1 MTTYDKESEFE
12 DALCELLPQKGWEPN
27 VLKYPTEEELI
38 QNWADILYE
47 NNKEIDKLNGC
58 PLTDGEMKQLLDQIQ
73 KLGTPD
79 KLNALING
87 KTIPITRENPA
98 DELHLGKVV
107 YLKIY
112 DRQEIAAGKSRYQIA
127 RQPQFSR
134 KCHEQRDR
142 RGDVMLLINGMP
154 IFHIELK
161 KSGIHVSQA
170 YNQIEKYSREGVFTG
185 LFSLVQ
191 IFVAMTPEE
200 TVYFANPG
208 KDGTFNPAYY
218 FHWADFDNVPVND
231 WREVVDKLLSIPM
244 AHMMLGFYTV
254 ADGTDGVLKV
264 MRSYQ
269 YYAAHAISDTVAKHH
284 WDETNQLGGYIWHT
298 TGSGKTMTSFKSA
311 QLIASS
317 RDADKVVFLTD
328 RIELGTQSL
337 SEYKGF
343 AGDAMEVQA
352 TEDTVALIDKLKS
365 SNSDDTLI
373 VTSIQKMSRVKEDGA
388 KEADLK
394 AINKKRIVFVV
405 DEAHRSTFG
414 SMLYTIKKTLPRALF
429 FGFTGTPIFEE
440 NSIKGHS
447 LANIMGNELHRYT
460 IADGIR
466 DKNVLGFDVHQ
477 VQTYKER
484 DLRRAVA
491 LEKAKAKDEKEAIAD
506 PQKAEIYYYYMNEAP
521 MAGYKGE
528 DGKWVKGIEDL
539 LSRKQYRNEG
549 HREAVVDYIRENWC
563 RLSRDGRFHAIL
575 ATSSIPEAI
584 QYFKLIRSKIP
595 ELKITALYEAYDDN
609 TDARKS
615 IAKEVDT
622 IEVIRDYNERYGM
635 NFSLANYAVFKKD
648 LSLRLAHKSPYR
660 YVDKEP
666 AKQLD
671 LLIVVDQMLTGF
683 DSKWVNTLYLDKCLK
698 DARVIQAFSRTNR
711 LFGPE
716 KPFGNIYYFRKPFT
730 MDKNIEE
737 AVALYSG
744 NRSEGLFVDKIPQNL
759 RRLNANFKEIQDLF
773 EKEGIENF
781 ETLPEDPE
789 RRNLFAKLFRVMSDA
804 LEASKIQG
812 FNWSKRS
819 FKNDDGDFEDVLL
832 DKETYNI
839 LVHRYKELFNTHD
852 RNGKP
857 EDVAYPIA
865 TYLTEIDTG
874 RIDEE
879 MLNSRFN
886 RYIRAREDGALP
898 PEEKEKI
905 RNELHKAF
913 AVLNPE
919 EQKYAAIFLRDIDS
933 GTVELVPGKGFKEYI
948 ADYIKQAKNDRIHR
962 LVEALGLDE
971 AMLRQL
977 VDSYPTKAN
986 LDLNGRFTDLSN
998 SVNFDKAKAFFEAQ
1012 EHLSLLPY
1020 EVNQKKDALLRA
1032 FVLSWGEK
1040 EGLVPDTSTSEGGAT
1055 DKKEPLDELM
1065 ERINEAMGG
1074 NLTEADKVA
1083 ARTII
1088 AALKEDTNLAA
1099 SAQTSKMEEFRDAVF
1114 KKTFEN
1120 TAMDGYAKSMESFED
1135 LMQDDDKR
1143 DRLRRELARELYFL
1157 FRREYPTGDDNFALA
1172 ADKEKS
1178 EYIVHSVG

>member
-12 DALCELLPQKGWEPN
+12 EALCELLPQKGWEPE
-27 VLKYPTEEELI
+27 VLMYPTEEELI
-38 QNWADILYE
+38 QNWANILYE
-47 NNKEIDKLNGC
+47 NNKEVDKLNGC
-58 PLTDGEMKQLLDQIQ
+58 PLTDGEIKQLLDQIQ

-98 DELHLGKVV
+98 DELHHGKVV

-112 DRQEIAAGKSRYQIA
+112 DRQEIAAGKSRYQIV
-127 RQPQFSR
+127 RQPQFPR

-142 RGDVMLLINGMP
+142 RGDVMLVINGMP

-170 YNQIEKYSREGVFTG
+170 YNQIEKYSSESVFTG

-337 SEYKGF
+337 SEYRGF

-352 TEDTVALIDKLKS
+352 TEDTVALISKLKS

-373 VTSIQKMSRVKEDGA
+373 VTSIQKMSRVREDGA

-414 SMLYTIKKTLPRALF
+414 SMLYTIKNTLPRALF
-429 FGFTGTPIFEE
+429 FGFTGTPIFDV
-440 NSIKGHS
+440 NSVKGHS
-447 LANIMGNELHRYT
+447 LANIMGNELHRYS

-484 DLRRAVA
+484 DLRRAIA
-491 LEKAKAKDEKEAIAD
+491 LEKAKAKDEKEAMDD
-506 PQKAEIYYYYMNEAP
+506 PQKAEIYHYYMDEVP
-521 MAGYKGE
+521 MAGYEEK
-528 DGKWVKGIEDL
+528 DGKWVDGIEDL
-539 LSRKQYRNEG
+539 LPRGQYRTEG
-549 HREAVVDYIRENWC
+549 HRKAVVDCIRENWYL
-563 RLSRDGRFHAIL
+563 LSRGGKFHAIL
-575 ATSSIPEAI
+575 ATNSIPEAI
-584 QYFKLIRSKIP
+584 QYFKLIRSEIP
-595 ELKITALYEAYDDN
+595 ELKITALYEVYDDH
-609 TDARKS
+609 TDAKMS
-615 IAKEVDT
+615 IAKDADT
-622 IEVIRDYNERYGM
+622 IEVMRDYNARYGM

-648 LSLRLAHKSPYR
+648 LSLRLAHKGVYR

-683 DSKWVNTLYLDKCLK
+683 DSKWVNTLYLDKCIK
-698 DARVIQAFSRTNR
+698 YAKIIQAFSRTNR

-730 MDKNIEE
+730 MAKNIDE
-737 AVALYSG
+737 AVDLYSG
-744 NRSEGLFVDKIPQNL
+744 NRPTGFFVDKIPQNL
-759 RRLNANFKEIQDLF
+759 RRLNEKFKEIQVLF
-773 EKEGIENF
+773 EEEGIENF
-781 ETLPEDPE
+781 ATLPENPE

-812 FNWSKRS
+812 FDWSMQR
-819 FKNDDGDFEDVLL
+819 FRNEDGDFEDVLL
-832 DKETYNI
+832 DEETYNI
-839 LVHRYKELFNTHD
+839 LVHRYKELFNARD
-852 RNGKP
+852 WNGEP

-865 TYLTEIDTG
+865 PHLTEIDTG
-874 RIDEE
+874 KIDEDI
-879 MLNSRFN
+879 LNSRFT
-886 RYIRAREDGALP
+886 RYVRAREDGTLS

-913 AVLNPE
+913 AVLNPD
-919 EQKYAAIFLRDIDS
+919 EQKYAAIFLHDIDS

-948 ADYIKQAKNDRIHR
+948 ADYIKQAKNDRIHK

-971 AMLRQL
+971 ALLRQL
-977 VDSYPTKAN
+977 LDSYPTEDN
-986 LDLNGRFTDLSN
+986 LDRNGRFTDLSN

-1012 EHLSLLPY
+1012 EHRTLLPY
-1020 EVNQKKDALLRA
+1020 EVNQKKDALLHA

-1040 EGLVPDTSTSEGGAT
+1040 GDLE
-1055 DKKEPLDELM
+1055 DE
-1065 ERINEAMGG
+1065 R
-1074 NLTEADKVA
+1074 
-1083 ARTII
+1083 
-1088 AALKEDTNLAA
+1088 
-1099 SAQTSKMEEFRDAVF
+1099 F
-1114 KKTFEN
+1114 
-1120 TAMDGYAKSMESFED
+1120 
-1135 LMQDDDKR
+1135 
-1143 DRLRRELARELYFL
+1143 
-1157 FRREYPTGDDNFALA
+1157 
-1172 ADKEKS
+1172 
-1178 EYIVHSVG
+1178 